1 MVIFKPKLFFY
12 FLQNGYG
19 DSYERGGNPRTGYY
33 CFAINTNTTIIL
45 LLLNQREKN
54 VSEIIIKRRKNN
66 RKYFAIQLQMKDKYM
81 YYMAKK

>member
-1 MVIFKPKLFFY
+1 MIVSNEVFCSCDFFNPKLFFI

-45 LLLNQREKN
+45 LQIKQKEEENLSGN
-54 VSEIIIKRRKNN
+54 VIIKAKENKGRF
-66 RKYFAIQLQMKDKYM
+66 YAILP
-81 YYMAKK
+81 

>member
-1 MVIFKPKLFFY
+1 MIVSNEVFCTCDFFNPKLFFI

-45 LLLNQREKN
+45 LQINHIEEK
-54 VSEIIIKRRKNN
+54 
-66 RKYFAIQLQMKDKYM
+66 M
-81 YYMAKK
+81 YQEML